1 MKKIYFII
9 GTLSNGGA
17 ERVVS
22 NLSLRLKDNIEREII
37 LFGHD
42 ARIDYPYKGKLS
54 YLDQY
59 KEKNMVQKVCIL
71 IKRIIFLRKIKKR
84 NPDAIF
90 VSFLEYPNLLNILSG
105 YNYNTI
111 VSVRNFMSVKH
122 KNGLKSY
129 FWNQTI
135 KRLYNYSKKVVAVSE
150 QIKYDLIE
158 NYQLN
163 KEKIEVIY
171 NSYDINRI
179 QKLAGEEL
187 TDEEK
192 LIFENPTIITV
203 GRLVYQ
209 KGQHH
214 LIKAFSYVKE
224 KIPNSQLI
232 ILGDGDLKEDL
243 ITLSDKL
250 NIANN
255 VHFLG
260 FQKNPFKYIAR
271 SKVFVLTSYY
281 EGFPNALAEAMACKV
296 PVISTDCPSGPRE
309 ILAPGKLNEN
319 INYGINKNFYGVLIP
334 TFNEKNYENMEK
346 HLSKI
351 IYNLITDEKL
361 NRFFA
366 KRSLER
372 VKDFDINKVVKEWE
386 NLL

>member
-105 YNYNTI
+105 YNYNSI
-111 VSVRNFMSVKH
+111 VSVRNFMSVQH

-203 GRLVYQ
+203 GRLHYQ

-214 LIKAFSYVKE
+214 LIKSFKYVKE
-224 KIPNSQLI
+224 KISNAQLV
-232 ILGDGDLKEDL
+232 ILGEGNLKTELQDLAH
-243 ITLSDKL
+243 KL
-250 NIANN
+250 DVADS

-351 IYNLITDEKL
+351 ICNLITDEKL

>member
-1 MKKIYFII
+1 MKKVYFII
-9 GTLSNGGA
+9 GCLANGGA

-22 NLSLRLKDNIEREII
+22 NLSLRLKDDLEREIV
-37 LFGHD
+37 LFGNKVK
-42 ARIDYPYKGKLS
+42 IDYPYKGNIL
-54 YLDQY
+54 YLDQLRTANVF
-59 KEKNMVQKVCIL
+59 EKIFAL
-71 IKRIIFLRKIKKR
+71 FKRVYLLRKLKKK
-84 NPDAIF
+84 NPEALFI
-90 VSFLEYPNLLNILSG
+90 SFLEYQNLLNLLSG
-105 YNYNTI
+105 MKNNSI
-111 VSVRNFMSVKH
+111 VSVRNFMSAKH
-122 KNGLKSY
+122 KKGIKAF

-135 KRLYNYSKKVVAVSE
+135 KYLYNFAKKIVAVSE
-150 QIKYDLIE
+150 HIKIDLIE
-158 NYQLN
+158 NYQI
-163 KEKIEVIY
+163 KEEKITVIY
-171 NSYDINRI
+171 NSYDINKI
-179 QKLAGEEL
+179 
-187 TDEEK
+187 EK
-192 LIFENPTIITV
+192 LSLERIKGNEEHIFKNPTIITV
-203 GRLVYQ
+203 GRLHYQ

-214 LIKAFSYVKE
+214 LIKSFKYVKE
-224 KIPNSQLI
+224 KISNAQLV
-232 ILGDGDLKEDL
+232 ILGEGNLKTELQDLAH
-243 ITLSDKL
+243 KL
-250 NIANN
+250 DVADS

-351 IYNLITDEKL
+351 ICNLITDEKL